1 MPLAL
6 TWYEWFKTGHVL
18 AAVLW
23 VGGGATLTIYAFL
36 TVRRDTPEE
45 QASMA
50 RKIGL
55 LGERFY
61 APLSLL
67 VLGFGFGLMENGQ
80 SPWSYDQFFVV
91 FALVGWALS
100 FVTGAFFL
108 GPESKRPAALMSAK
122 GPEDPEVGY
131 RIRRILAVARLDIVL
146 LVAIVF
152 VMTAKPWL

>member
-23 VGGGATLTIYAFL
+23 VGGGTTLTIYAFL
-36 TVRRDTPEE
+36 TVRKDSPAE

-55 LGERFY
+55 IGERFY

-67 VLGFGFGLMENGQ
+67 VLALGFGLMENDQ
-80 SPWSYDQFFVV
+80 SPWSYDQFFVI
-91 FALVGWALS
+91 FALAGWAVS
-100 FVTGAFFL
+100 TVTGLFFL
-108 GPESKRPAALMSAK
+108 GPESKRLSVLMSEK
-122 GPEDPEVGY
+122 GPDDSEVQQ
-131 RIRRILAVARLDIVL
+131 RIRRILMVARLDVVL
-146 LVAIVF
+146 LIAIVF

>member
-23 VGGGATLTIYAFL
+23 VGGGATMTIYALL
-36 TVRRDTPEE
+36 TLRQNTPAEM
-45 QASMA
+45 ASLA

-61 APLSLL
+61 APLSVL
-67 VLGFGFGLMENGQ
+67 VLALGFGLMENGQ

-108 GPESKRPAALMSAK
+108 GPESKKLGKLMPTRS
-122 GPEDPEVGY
+122 PEDPEVQY
-131 RIRRILAVARLDIVL
+131 RIRRILVVARFDVVL
-146 LVAIVF
+146 LLAVVF